1 MIVEKKTIRRYEVLN
16 AVEKPFLKFGQF
28 RKSRESIGLSVQRCC
43 FNCNHKFKDDD
54 DVYLV
59 MLKGTLNKLFCKECN
74 DKALND
80 FNKEYMNNIFTIAYS
95 REEANEIGHFIM
107 CKGYEGVQNDS
118 YRYCDEEILF
128 ALSANSKHNIDHIYV
143 GVCGCQMIVA
153 KTKRLLRR
161 KGLKYIEK
169 KRVFYNLLKQY

>member
-1 MIVEKKTIRRYEVLN
+1 
-16 AVEKPFLKFGQF
+16 
-28 RKSRESIGLSVQRCC
+28 
-43 FNCNHKFKDDD
+43 
-54 DVYLV
+54 

-107 CKGYEGVQNDS
+107 SKGYEGVQNDS

-143 GVCGCQMIVA
+143 GVCGCHMIVA